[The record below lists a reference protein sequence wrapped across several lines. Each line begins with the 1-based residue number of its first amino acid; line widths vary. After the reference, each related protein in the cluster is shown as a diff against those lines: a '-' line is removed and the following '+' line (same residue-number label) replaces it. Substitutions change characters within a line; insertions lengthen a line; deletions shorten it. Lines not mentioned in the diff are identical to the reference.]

1 MAKNT
6 NAYLKKNQWWKFV
19 ISFLVIVIYL
29 LPIYAVIAMAF
40 KSPQD
45 LGPRLQLP
53 RGLYLG
59 SFQKSIRNGNILN
72 ALKNTAIITLGVVS
86 IEVFAGCLASY
97 PLARN
102 RSRMNKAI
110 LNFILAIMMI
120 PTLSIVAGVYKLLV
134 TVKAVSTYW
143 GIICVTAA
151 FGLPLSIFLYSNFIR
166 AIPVSLDEA
175 AAIDGA
181 SVFQTFIHVI
191 LPQLA
196 PVTVSVIIMKGIG
209 AWNEFDF
216 SLYVLQKSNMYNI
229 TLTIKQFFSESATD
243 LNAAAAGALLG
254 ILPPIL
260 IYLFLQRYFV
270 QGAIDSAVKG

>member
-1 MAKNT
+1 MAKNV
-6 NAYLKKNQWWKFV
+6 NSYLKKNQWWKFV
-19 ISFLVIVIYL
+19 ISFLIIVIYL

-45 LGPRLQLP
+45 LGPRLSLP

-59 SFQKSIRNGNILN
+59 SFQKAIRNGNILN
-72 ALKNTAIITLGVVS
+72 SLKNTAIITLGVVL

-102 RSRMNKAI
+102 RSRFNKGI

-143 GIICVTAA
+143 GIIFVTAA
-151 FGLPLSIFLYSNFIR
+151 FGLPLSIFLYTNFIR
-166 AIPVSLDEA
+166 AIPESLDEA

-181 SVFQTFIHVI
+181 SVFQTFTHVI
-191 LPQLA
+191 LQQLA

-216 SLYVLQKSNMYNI
+216 SLYVLQKSKMYNI

-260 IYLFLQRYFV
+260 VYLFLQRYFV
-270 QGAIDSAVKG
+270 QSAIDSAVKG